1 MAISGLGWLATATFV
16 ASYFFVRPRS
26 LRVVQMLG
34 ASLWILYGTLIVAP
48 PVIVANALVICAA
61 AWSFV
66 RPAAPNGVPRDA
78 RL

>member
-34 ASLWILYGTLIVAP
+34 AGLWILYGTLIAAP

-61 AWSFV
+61 AWSFF
-66 RPAAPNGVPRDA
+66 REAAR
-78 RL
+78 RR